1 MEIKITGLPIF
12 LTILFSVLK
21 LCGVIAWS
29 WWWVTCPL
37 WIGLAISLGILIFGL
52 IFGGGLL
59 SLVGLLSLFSRK
71 K

>member
-1 MEIKITGLPIF
+1 MTIKISGLPVF

-29 WWWVTCPL
+29 WWWVTCPI
-37 WIGLAISLGILIFGL
+37 WIGLAISLGILIFGF
-52 IFGGGLL
+52 IFCGGLL
-59 SLVGLLSLFSRK
+59 SLAALFGMK